1 MMLFNPS
8 INFLILLADL
18 PQSYRLRNVFDMDA
32 RFSYWSGMANPEQ
45 MGFGFEAMA
54 EEQETAH
61 LPSEM
66 EAGIGAYRVMLEQH
80 HQAMLES
87 DEKRV
92 MAIRKEA
99 NRLAV
104 KLNGGELGVLGG
116 PDAPGY
122 VLMDST
128 AAPPRAVPMWGQKG
142 EFDIKVG
149 DMPVHVKMDG
159 MIGVSAG
166 MSLWP
171 GFSANVVAP
180 EKPFFSETGYRSFI
194 GAHADLVPGLTP
206 DAFVREVIA
215 AYIEGDCKGRLRSV
229 KPEYRERY
237 QR

>member
-1 MMLFNPS
+1 MK
-8 INFLILLADL
+8 
-18 PQSYRLRNVFDMDA
+18 
-32 RFSYWSGMANPEQ
+32 NPEQ

-66 EAGIGAYRVMLEQH
+66 EAGIAAYRAMLEQH
-80 HQAMLES
+80 NRAMLDG

-128 AAPPRAVPMWGQKG
+128 AAPLGTVPMWGQQG

-149 DMPVHVKMDG
+149 DMPVRIRMDG
-159 MIGVSAG
+159 MLGICQS
-166 MSLWP
+166 MSMWP
-171 GFSANVVAP
+171 GFSANVVEP
-180 EKPFFSETGYRSFI
+180 EKPFFSETGFRSFI
-194 GAHADLVPGLTP
+194 GVHAEPHAGITP
-206 DAFVREVIA
+206 DEFAREVIVA
-215 AYIEGDCKGRLRSV
+215 HIKGECKGKLRAV
-229 KPEYRERY
+229 KEEYRGRY
-237 QR
+237 